1 MKTNCM
7 SQMKPNLQ
15 KALRTHYLDNT
26 EAKRMINATMNIMV
40 RQLICHTVVTAVRP
54 VMLRFKGDLLRKR
67 KHTHPRTYSAATIAR
82 PNDCI
87 ERLRVDMNTIPFFFV
102 SAARDLQNSI
112 GSATC
117 SIT

>member
-54 VMLRFKGDLLRKR
+54 VMLRIKGDLLRKR
-67 KHTHPRTYSAATIAR
+67 NIPIQGHTQQQQLPGQMTVLS
-82 PNDCI
+82 D
-87 ERLRVDMNTIPFFFV
+87 
-102 SAARDLQNSI
+102 
-112 GSATC
+112 
-117 SIT
+117 

>member
-1 MKTNCM
+1 
-7 SQMKPNLQ
+7 
-15 KALRTHYLDNT
+15 
-26 EAKRMINATMNIMV
+26 MV